1 MNHLAVRSSG
11 KTFSLSLLLAA
22 LFLVFAGGEARADI
36 IVLESVNNQGTDN
49 VLLTDATNQPVVSG
63 TVNSGAFT
71 VNFTS
76 AGGNLNADASG
87 QAVVTPGSG
96 NDPFNDIGFSIAGGG
111 TFTRAVFNLNA
122 ANDGMVRIRV
132 TGINIDGGVF
142 DEEFDVDANGENFF
156 TVDAINGQF
165 MTSITLIAVDPV
177 VFEDLRQVRIG
188 GLAAAPVP
196 EPTTMLLL
204 GTGLAG
210 IAARVRR
217 RRRLSRDTR

>member
-1 MNHLAVRSSG
+1 MNHLAVRSPG
-11 KTFSLSLLLAA
+11 KSFSLSLLLAA

-49 VLLTDATNQPVVSG
+49 VLLTDATDVATVTG

-71 VNFTS
+71 VNFIS
-76 AGGNLNADASG
+76 AGGDLSADASG
-87 QAVVTPGSG
+87 QAVITPGSG
-96 NDPFNDIGFSIAGGG
+96 NTPFNDIGFSIAGGG

-122 ANDGMVRIRV
+122 ANDGLVRIRV

-156 TVDAINGQF
+156 TVDSVNGQF

-188 GLAAAPVP
+188 GLAAPVP

-210 IAARVRR
+210 IGAAARR
-217 RRRLSRDTR
+217 RRRLSRDTK

>member
-1 MNHLAVRSSG
+1 MPHSLFR
-11 KTFSLSLLLAA
+11 KTGLMAFAFFA
-22 LFLVFAGGEARADI
+22 LTLGGALTARADI
-36 IVLESVNNQGTDN
+36 IVLQSVNNQGTDN
-49 VLLTDATNQPVVSG
+49 VLLTDATNVPVVSG

-87 QAVVTPGSG
+87 QAVITPGA
-96 NDPFNDIGFSIAGGG
+96 NNTPFNDIGFSIAGGG

-122 ANDGMVRIRV
+122 ANDGLVRIRV

-188 GLAAAPVP
+188 GLAAPVP

-217 RRRLSRDTR
+217 RRKATRAE